1 MILNQVEVSYIDI
14 APYLGNEFR
23 KKIEMCCNW
32 LDSELEIPL
41 KGRIPEYIKN
51 IEGYPRYR
59 GGFSDEMYYCLQ
71 SFFEMSQIVSLNEYL
86 SDDRTKDFLETIKK
100 SVYGGAFRD
109 KIESAEKDAAR
120 NYLFE
125 LSVASDLRKIGLD
138 IELSSRADITIDSL
152 KAIIECKRVHSVKKI
167 IARVKRAIN
176 QSKEDI
182 PHEGSLFVFVD
193 ITGVFDS
200 SKSIMAVNETGF
212 PYSMAPPMEES
223 QLNDCFKEEIEELVA
238 DTILKCSP
246 ELSALCQGHVSGI
259 ILNYDAIGFHV
270 NIAQERLAVGNSK
283 YLICNDSDMPK
294 EMLKGY
300 FDKFSQI

>member
-1 MILNQVEVSYIDI
+1 MILHQIEIRYIDI

-32 LDSELEIPL
+32 LSSELEIPL

-51 IEGYPRYR
+51 IDNYPRYR
-59 GGFSDEMYYCLQ
+59 GSFCDEMYYCLQ
-71 SFFEMSQIVSLNEYL
+71 SFFEMSQIVSLNDYL
-86 SDDRTKDFLETIKK
+86 SDERAKGFLETIKK
-100 SVYGGAFRD
+100 AVYGGAFRD
-109 KIESAEKDAAR
+109 KIESADKDAAR

-125 LSVASDLRKIGLD
+125 LSVASDLRKTGMDIG
-138 IELSSRADITIDSL
+138 LSSRADITIDSL
-152 KAIIECKRVHSVKKI
+152 KAIVECKRVHSVNKI
-167 IARVKRAIN
+167 ISRVKDAID

-193 ITGVFDS
+193 ITGALDS

-212 PYSMAPPMEES
+212 PYSIAPPMEES
-223 QLNDCFKEEIEELVA
+223 QLNNCFKEKIEELVA
-238 DTILKCSP
+238 DTILTCSP
-246 ELSALCQGHVSGI
+246 KLSALCQGHVSGI
-259 ILNYDAIGFHV
+259 ILNYNAIGFHV

-283 YLICNDSDMPK
+283 YLICKDNESPK

-300 FDKFSQI
+300 FEKFSQI